1 LLLQV
6 RLGSSF
12 IEQATL
18 EAWRAE
24 ASLINEALEELP
36 AQLREQEAARVSR
49 AARLRLSWWDQAVDE
64 GYVYPDAAP
73 AAAAGDEDALG
84 AQQTVGSLL
93 QGLVKQWA
101 ADECLR
107 VDTLVRTAVDEH
119 VRAAVAAKQQAAAAA
134 AVAAAVAAAAAAQPS
149 VDNAQLDVTQL
160 VAGEEAAVD
169 VRASLDV
176 EHEEATVQPAGAEA
190 PAATEPSAAAS
201 STTFSLAADGGLDI
215 FNLSACQAERSDG
228 AAAAATAA
236 APTAPPSAAAAYLPA
251 AALSM
256 ADVLSDAMTS
266 LNAATRAA
274 AADVAEDAAISSRLF
289 ARGGL
294 DDFSALGGSAGV
306 DDVEDEDD
314 GEPLSGGCDDVDDEA
329 ASAALALVSRGA
341 GGGALTRLTLD
352 VKCGGAG
359 AVNPGGAGVT
369 PRGVAAESPGGCPFG
384 GIHLALLPQATDGEE
399 GDEEEAAA
407 TGGAGGRVSL
417 AATGA
422 AAAAP
427 ASKSSAFSM
436 AALASSL
443 GLDDVGAS
451 ADADVRSVTSL
462 AGLFGCPPGG
472 AGADD
477 AEGGPASASAA
488 AGAHPGRMSLARVLE
503 EAAAA
508 GAAAAGAQRQSV
520 LVFDKLTGEAS
531 MVSVAINGSSA
542 GPSVSP
548 SLPGSDDAHAPE
560 AFAPLAELLPLHA
573 GGGGGGGGGGAGA
586 LPPAPLYAAR
596 AGGGGSSGGP
606 PGGVVVPIAARV
618 GPFSPAR
625 VAAAAAAAVAVA
637 GGAAGTAAQHVSPR
651 LIPAAAAA
659 ATVVGCPAATAA
671 AAGGSG
677 APPAAGQGPAGA
689 LASGV
694 SRRLE
699 LDAR

>member
-1 LLLQV
+1 M
-6 RLGSSF
+6 
-12 IEQATL
+12 
-18 EAWRAE
+18 
-24 ASLINEALEELP
+24 INEALEELP

-107 VDTLVRTAVDEH
+107 MDTLVRTAVDEH
-119 VRAAVAAKQQAAAAA
+119 VRAAVAAKQQAAAAAAAAAA

-176 EHEEATVQPAGAEA
+176 EHEEAAVQPAGASA

-215 FNLSACQAERSDG
+215 FNLSACQAECSDG

-236 APTAPPSAAAAYLPA
+236 APTAPPSAAYLPA

-417 AATGA
+417 AATGAAAAAA

-659 ATVVGCPAATAA
+659 ATVVVGCPAAAA

>member
-1 LLLQV
+1 M
-6 RLGSSF
+6 
-12 IEQATL
+12 
-18 EAWRAE
+18 
-24 ASLINEALEELP
+24 INEALEELP

-107 VDTLVRTAVDEH
+107 MDTLVRTAVDEH
-119 VRAAVAAKQQAAAAA
+119 VRAAVAAKQQAAAAAAAAAA

-176 EHEEATVQPAGAEA
+176 EHEEAAVQPAGASA

-236 APTAPPSAAAAYLPA
+236 APTAPPSAAAYLPA

-274 AADVAEDAAISSRLF
+274 AADAAEDAAISSRLF

-341 GGGALTRLTLD
+341 AAGALTRLTLD

-417 AATGA
+417 AATGAAAA

-508 GAAAAGAQRQSV
+508 GAAAAGAQRQRV

-573 GGGGGGGGGGAGA
+573 GGGAGA

-651 LIPAAAAA
+651 LTHRIPAAAAA
-659 ATVVGCPAATAA
+659 ATVVGCPAAAA
-671 AAGGSG
+671 AAGSG